1 MLFRGG
7 ALFSQKSFSLLQPCY
22 GSDVPAHAAIFVL
35 PVIIPHTKQ
44 ASSLATAVLALLAH
58 FIL

>member
-35 PVIIPHTKQ
+35 PVIIPQTKH
-44 ASSLATAVLALLAH
+44 ASSLATAATAT
-58 FIL
+58 FFFFP